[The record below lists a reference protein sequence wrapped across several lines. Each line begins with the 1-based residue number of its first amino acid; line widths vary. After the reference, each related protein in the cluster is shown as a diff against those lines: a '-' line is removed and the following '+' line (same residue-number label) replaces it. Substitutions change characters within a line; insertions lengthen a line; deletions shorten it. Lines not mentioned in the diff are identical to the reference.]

1 MASPEN
7 ALTRTEKNLW
17 SAIVNEAMAYIKYT
31 AYANQALQEGHP
43 EVAQVFQEVAGAE
56 TIHGVN
62 QLRVVGEIKS
72 SKENLQGV
80 ISGEIKEFTSLYP
93 RMVRDAL
100 DEGRTDAAQAFTMA
114 MDRERLH
121 LEAFAV
127 ALDALED
134 SLKAEAAARPAPP
147 PAQPAAS
154 PPAEVAERSGP
165 PERTDEL
172 APVARTFPQGLREV
186 QMEQGRVA
194 AFGRIREVVF
204 GAQDGLLSTVALV
217 TSVAAAVTDTTT
229 VVIAGLAA
237 ALAGMISMGTGSYL
251 GSKAER
257 DVMKAE
263 IEKEAR
269 ELEEKPGEEL
279 AELVFLYHQ
288 QGMSYREARDM
299 AEHIASDK
307 DLWLRTMVEKELGIS
322 PDMFQKPVEGR
333 PDDGCFLHRRRH
345 HPHRAVLLLER
356 VAGDPG
362 LCGHGAD
369 GALRPWHG
377 QGPAGGEVAGAP
389 GVRGAGHRRGRRRGG
404 LPPGQHHP
412 PSAHIAETPEAA
424 YRAAA
429 EGSGAGRLLRA
440 RLRPAAEGCSMTD
453 AGRSMPN
460 GAGGP
465 GSPAKRRRLLLPAV
479 LTVVLVSIAL
489 AVTLVLMDGPPS
501 AEAAPEFTLSQADG
515 GPVALSD
522 FHGRDRVVLVFYR
535 GFG

>member
-17 SAIVNEAMAYIKYT
+17 SAIVNEALAYIKYT

-134 SLKAEAAARPAPP
+134 SLKAEAAARPAPA

-154 PPAEVAERSGP
+154 PPAEVAERTERSGP

-322 PDMFQKPVEGR
+322 PDMFQNPLKDGLTMAASFIVAAIIPIVPYFFLSGSLAILVSVVMALTGLFVLGMGKGRLVERSPALQG
-333 PDDGCFLHRRRH
+333 FE
-345 HPHRAVLLLER
+345 VL
-356 VAGDPG
+356 AIG
-362 LCGHGAD
+362 
-369 GALRPWHG
+369 
-377 QGPAGGEVAGAP
+377 
-389 GVRGAGHRRGRRRGG
+389 
-404 LPPGQHHP
+404 
-412 PSAHIAETPEAA
+412 
-424 YRAAA
+424 AAA
-429 EGSGAGRLLRA
+429 AGVAYLLGNIIPRLL
-440 RLRPAAEGCSMTD
+440 T
-453 AGRSMPN
+453 
-460 GAGGP
+460 
-465 GSPAKRRRLLLPAV
+465 
-479 LTVVLVSIAL
+479 
-489 AVTLVLMDGPPS
+489 
-501 AEAAPEFTLSQADG
+501 
-515 GPVALSD
+515 
-522 FHGRDRVVLVFYR
+522 
-535 GFG
+535 

>member
-1 MASPEN
+1 MASPGN
-7 ALTRTEKNLW
+7 ALTKTEKNLW
-17 SAIVNEAMAYIKYT
+17 SAIVNEALAYIKYT
-31 AYANQALQEGHP
+31 AFANQALQEGHP
-43 EVAQVFQEVAGAE
+43 EVAQVFQEGAGAE

-72 SKENLQGV
+72 SRENLQGV

-100 DEGRTDAAQAFTMA
+100 DEGRNDAAQAFTMA

-134 SLKAEAAARPAPP
+134 TLKAEAAARPAPL
-147 PAQPAAS
+147 
-154 PPAEVAERSGP
+154 PAEVAERGGP
-165 PERTDEL
+165 PERADEL
-172 APVARTFPQGLREV
+172 APVARTFPQGMREV
-186 QMEQGRVA
+186 QQEQGRVA

-229 VVIAGLAA
+229 VIIAGLAA

-322 PDMFQKPVEGR
+322 PDMYQNPLKDGLTMAASFIVAAIIPIVPYFFLDGSSAILVSVTIALTGLFVLGIGKGRLVQKAPALQGFE
-333 PDDGCFLHRRRH
+333 
-345 HPHRAVLLLER
+345 VL
-356 VAGDPG
+356 AIG
-362 LCGHGAD
+362 
-369 GALRPWHG
+369 
-377 QGPAGGEVAGAP
+377 
-389 GVRGAGHRRGRRRGG
+389 
-404 LPPGQHHP
+404 
-412 PSAHIAETPEAA
+412 
-424 YRAAA
+424 AAA
-429 EGSGAGRLLRA
+429 AGVAYLLGVFIPRLL
-440 RLRPAAEGCSMTD
+440 T
-453 AGRSMPN
+453 
-460 GAGGP
+460 
-465 GSPAKRRRLLLPAV
+465 
-479 LTVVLVSIAL
+479 
-489 AVTLVLMDGPPS
+489 
-501 AEAAPEFTLSQADG
+501 
-515 GPVALSD
+515 
-522 FHGRDRVVLVFYR
+522 
-535 GFG
+535 